1 MGRPSAVDESTEM
14 KMDMTTLLW
23 IGGAAVVL
31 YYLSQQSAGGAATPL
46 SIYPSLAWTATTSM
60 AKTPKQQAST
70 VVPAS
75 SLFSSTQT
83 AAQNALFQQCAGSY
97 PGCTPLLGDTQLG
110 F

>member
-1 MGRPSAVDESTEM
+1 MGGTSAVDESIAM
-14 KMDMTTLLW
+14 NSDLTTWLW
-23 IGGAAVVL
+23 IGGAAVAVYL
-31 YYLSQQSAGGAATPL
+31 LSQQTAAATPL
-46 SIYPSLAWTATTSM
+46 SIYPSM
-60 AKTPKQQAST
+60 AQTPKQQAST

-110 F
+110 L